1 MFPQIL
7 VSPAMGIGVVA
18 ITAILFAANMPM
30 ASSSPFSLSSN
41 ELESAGIIVNQ
52 DGNSTSFPASIT
64 VVRLDL
70 RGESDRYLFTNGSLG
85 HVFDLIAEQLYN
97 YSTINLAI
105 QVDNNTRTVV
115 EGIDNVDQL
124 EEEFTRVAN
133 LTEITTEPTAQQVH
147 RIIIIE
153 CEEDCDVVTCNI
165 ADVWCE
171 SRI

>member
-1 MFPQIL
+1 
-7 VSPAMGIGVVA
+7 MGIGVVA
-18 ITAILFAANMPM
+18 ITAILFAANIPM
-30 ASSSPFSLSSN
+30 ASSSPFLSSSN
-41 ELESAGIIVNQ
+41 ESESAGIIVNG
-52 DGNSTSFPASIT
+52 DTNSISFPASFT

-70 RGESDRYLFTNGSLG
+70 RGEPDRYVFTNGSLG

-97 YSTINLAI
+97 YSTINLAN

-133 LTEITTEPTAQQVH
+133 LTEITTEPTAQQEVH
-147 RIIIIE
+147 RIIVIE
-153 CEEDCDVVTCNI
+153 CEEDCDVVICNI

-171 SRI
+171 SGV